1 MKTCL
6 LLKTKDGRQ
15 FLAYEKSLPSI
26 IEFAKTFGSEIYR
39 VEAEN
44 PKILELKSLVA
55 AICNQDYKSKP
66 KYHKLEKLHPRTVRN
81 REAILKTAA
90 QIRRYIQRR
99 LLNGKEVSLKE
110 LKDRYKD
117 CEITDACLCSHFTTM
132 RKSLSREG
140 HTLEKKGAGKYCIA
154 QNNE

>member
-1 MKTCL
+1 MNKTCL

-44 PKILELKSLVA
+44 QKVLELKSLVA
-55 AICNQDYKSKP
+55 AICDQDYVSKP
-66 KYHKLEKLHPRTVRN
+66 IYNKLEKLHPGITRN
-81 REAILKTAA
+81 RDAILKTAA
-90 QIRRYIQRR
+90 KIRKYIQRR

-110 LKDRYKD
+110 LKERYKD
-117 CEITDACLCSHFTTM
+117 CKVTDACLCSHFTST

-140 HTLEKKGAGKYCIA
+140 HAFEKKGAGKYCIA
-154 QNNE
+154 KK

>member
-15 FLAYEKSLPSI
+15 FLVYKKSLPSI
-26 IEFAKTFGSEIYR
+26 VEFAKTFGAEIYK

-44 PKILELKSLVA
+44 QKVLELKYLVA
-55 AICNQDYKSKP
+55 AICDQDYESKP
-66 KYHKLEKLHPRTVRN
+66 KCHKLEKLHPRSTRN
-81 REAILKTAA
+81 RDAILKTAA
-90 QIRRYIQRR
+90 TIRRYIQRR

-110 LKDRYKD
+110 LKEKYKD
-117 CEITDACLCSHFTTM
+117 CEITDACLCSHFTAM

-140 HTLEKKGAGKYCIA
+140 HTFEKKGAGKYCIL
-154 QNNE
+154 